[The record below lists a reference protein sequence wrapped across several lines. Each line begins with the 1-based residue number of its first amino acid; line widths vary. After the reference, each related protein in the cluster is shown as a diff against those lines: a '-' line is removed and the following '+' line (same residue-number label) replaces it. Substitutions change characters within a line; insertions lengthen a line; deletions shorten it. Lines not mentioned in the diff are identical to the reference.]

1 MKRVLARHRRLLFC
15 AVVLMVIPF
24 VCGAAIVIDGLTDDI
39 GQSDVAIVPGNTVYA
54 DGTPSRRLVAR
65 LDRAR
70 ELYARG
76 LVKAV
81 IVSGG
86 QGSEGYDEATAM
98 KAWLVARGVPAGAVI
113 QDSAGVTTMATAKN
127 SVVLMQA
134 RGLKTA
140 TAVTQYFHVPRTKL
154 ALRKAG
160 ITVNHSAH
168 ARYFEWS
175 DLYAIG
181 REVVGYAS
189 YLLRD

>member
-15 AVVLMVIPF
+15 AVVLMVIPL
-24 VCGAAIVIDGLTDDI
+24 VCAAAIVIDGLTDDI

-70 ELYARG
+70 ELYAKG

-98 KAWLVARGVPAGAVI
+98 KAWLIGHGVPAAAVI
-113 QDSAGVTTMATAKN
+113 GASPASPRGAG
-127 SVVLMQA
+127 L
-134 RGLKTA
+134 
-140 TAVTQYFHVPRTKL
+140 AVIGAL
-154 ALRKAG
+154 AIIPTLTG
-160 ITVNHSAH
+160 S
-168 ARYFEWS
+168 S
-175 DLYAIG
+175 CG
-181 REVVGYAS
+181 RPQ
-189 YLLRD
+189 